1 MTEQHGASPMSA
13 EHSEHS
19 PSHYVKI
26 YAVLLALLVVSL
38 LGPEIGIRSVTIVT
52 AFGIA
57 IVKALMVCAYFMHLN
72 VEKRY
77 IWYVLL
83 SMVLFVGLFYFS
95 VSPDVGKTEGRN
107 WVKDSSLQLIEDN
120 KDWHSQVHH

>member
-95 VSPDVGKTEGRN
+95 VSPDVWKTEGRN
-107 WVKDSSLQLIEDN
+107 WVKDSSLKLIEDN